1 MMKSLGF
8 VILTWNS
15 DKYIAKCLDS
25 ILALSKV
32 KCYISIVDNGSQDDC
47 CSILK
52 KYSEEHDNIIVNY
65 LDKNYGTTKSRN
77 IGLKELNDVDYICI
91 LDSDTE
97 IVDESGFMDVL
108 AFLDDHPQCGIVG
121 PKLVNA
127 KGVLQYSGRNIPTTK
142 EKMYKVLPFKSFR
155 KKAESLE
162 HVNYDEEDDFFPVGY
177 LMSAC
182 WIMRRDA
189 YDQIGLLDEHI
200 FYAPEDVEY
209 CLRSWS
215 LGLKVIYYK
224 NCTVLHHWQRIS
236 RKKFFSKHN
245 YEHIKGL
252 KYLKR
257 KYKKEL
263 KVIGGRILETV
274 E

>member
-32 KCYISIVDNGSQDDC
+32 KCYISIVDNGSQDDS

-200 FYAPEDVEY
+200 F
-209 CLRSWS
+209 
-215 LGLKVIYYK
+215 
-224 NCTVLHHWQRIS
+224 
-236 RKKFFSKHN
+236 
-245 YEHIKGL
+245 
-252 KYLKR
+252 
-257 KYKKEL
+257 
-263 KVIGGRILETV
+263 
-274 E
+274 

>member
-1 MMKSLGF
+1 
-8 VILTWNS
+8 
-15 DKYIAKCLDS
+15 
-25 ILALSKV
+25 
-32 KCYISIVDNGSQDDC
+32 
-47 CSILK
+47 
-52 KYSEEHDNIIVNY
+52 
-65 LDKNYGTTKSRN
+65 
-77 IGLKELNDVDYICI
+77 
-91 LDSDTE
+91 
-97 IVDESGFMDVL
+97 
-108 AFLDDHPQCGIVG
+108 
-121 PKLVNA
+121 
-127 KGVLQYSGRNIPTTK
+127 
-142 EKMYKVLPFKSFR
+142 
-155 KKAESLE
+155 
-162 HVNYDEEDDFFPVGY
+162 
-177 LMSAC
+177 MSAC
-182 WIMRRDA
+182 WIRRRDA